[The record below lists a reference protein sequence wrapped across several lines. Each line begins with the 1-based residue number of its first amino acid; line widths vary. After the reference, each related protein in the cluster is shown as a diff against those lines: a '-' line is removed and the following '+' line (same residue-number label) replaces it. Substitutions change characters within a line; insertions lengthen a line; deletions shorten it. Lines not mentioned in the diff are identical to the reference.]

1 MTLSRDVEKVL
12 SEVLSPGSI
21 PSQQLLLHLPAE
33 PATRVVVR
41 NCEFCP
47 AGCKENDLTKVGTS
61 FSRITYIS
69 DHLYSLVMCTK
80 KRCMLVQH
88 HMPHVDNIPKQY
100 LCSLVWRLREALPYT
115 YHDWGW
121 FIQPIIMM
129 ILGMVS
135 YWVSRF
141 PGFPHY
147 FFSCFYFIV

>member
-1 MTLSRDVEKVL
+1 MLRKSYQKSCHPVPFPLS
-12 SEVLSPGSI
+12 SCFYT
-21 PSQQLLLHLPAE
+21 SQQNLQQE
-33 PATRVVVR
+33 WSS
-41 NCEFCP
+41 
-47 AGCKENDLTKVGTS
+47 GTV
-61 FSRITYIS
+61 
-69 DHLYSLVMCTK
+69 SLVQPGVKRMILPRLGLVFPESYTYHRSLVFTCHVHE

-88 HMPHVDNIPKQY
+88 HMPHVDIPKQY

-141 PGFPHY
+141 PRFPHY